1 MQVEAAEE
9 MRAMQERHPGGVRV
23 RVRVRVRVMAMQERH
38 PDGVI
43 VSKVEYEQT

>member
-38 PDGVI
+38 PVI